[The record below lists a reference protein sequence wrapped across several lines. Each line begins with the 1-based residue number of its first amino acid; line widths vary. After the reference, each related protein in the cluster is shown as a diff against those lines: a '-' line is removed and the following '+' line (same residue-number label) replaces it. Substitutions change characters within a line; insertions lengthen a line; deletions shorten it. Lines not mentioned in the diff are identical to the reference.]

1 MSLLAVCTGY
11 LMVILDVTA
20 VNVALASLGRGL
32 HTGVSGLQWVVAGY
46 TIVFAA
52 LLLSAGAFGD
62 RHGAKR
68 VFQLGLVVFTA
79 ASAGCALAPSV
90 GLLVVARLIQGLG
103 AALVVPTSLALL
115 QAAYADP
122 AARARAYGIWGGVAG
137 VGAAAGPIV
146 GGGLVAVAGWRAVF
160 LVNVPIGVA
169 GVPLAARYLPNG
181 GTSSR
186 HLDLPA
192 QGVGGLALAALA
204 GGLIEAGRRGW
215 TDPLVLGCLAVSV
228 TAAVVF
234 VGVERR
240 TGSPMLPLGL
250 FADRT
255 FSAASAVGFLINLG
269 FYGQLFVASL
279 YFQQL
284 RGYSALRAGMAL
296 LPELAMA
303 SIAST
308 LSGRVMARVG
318 HRIPMI
324 VGLGLGAAGLAGW
337 VVAGARTP
345 YLLVVPSLVAT
356 GFGMAV
362 TMPAATAAVMGAAP
376 SDRGGV
382 ASGVLNTARQV
393 GGTVGIAL
401 FGALVAQR
409 SGFVPGMRVG
419 AGLAA
424 GAFLLGC
431 GLAAGLVAE
440 PLRP

>member
-11 LMVILDVTA
+11 LMVIVDVTA
-20 VNVALASLGRGL
+20 VNVALPSLGRSL

-52 LLLSAGAFGD
+52 LLLSGGAFGD
-62 RHGAKR
+62 RQGAKR
-68 VFQLGLVVFTA
+68 VFQLGLAVFGA

-90 GLLVVARLIQGLG
+90 GELVVARLVQGLG

-122 AARARAYGIWGGVAG
+122 AARARAYGVWGGVAG
-137 VGAAAGPIV
+137 IGAAAGPIV
-146 GGGLVAVAGWRAVF
+146 GGGLVAAAGWRVVF
-160 LVNVPIGVA
+160 VVNVPIAVA
-169 GVPLAARYLPNG
+169 GLLLAARYLPDG
-181 GTSSR
+181 GTAPR
-186 HLDLPA
+186 RLDLPA
-192 QGVGGLALAALA
+192 QAVGVVALAGLA

-215 TDPLVLGCLAVSV
+215 TAPVVVACLAVSV
-228 TAAVVF
+228 TAAAAF

-240 TGSPMLPLGL
+240 TASPMLPLGL
-250 FADRT
+250 FTDRT
-255 FSAASAVGFLINLG
+255 FSAASAVGLLINLG

-284 RGYSALRAGMAL
+284 RGYSALRAGLAL

-308 LSGRVMARVG
+308 LSGRMMARVG
-318 HRIPMI
+318 YRIPMI

-356 GFGMAV
+356 GFGMAM

-376 SDRGGV
+376 RDRGGV

-393 GGTVGIAL
+393 GGTVGISL
-401 FGALVAQR
+401 LGALVAQR
-409 SGFVPGMRVG
+409 SWFVPGMRLG

-431 GLAAGLVAE
+431 GLAVGLVAE
-440 PLRP
+440 PPRP